1 MKRIASYLCVFAL
14 GLILMGADGCSSDP
28 NVEGAKLD
36 LRNND
41 YDRALENLNSALER
55 DPANAEA
62 LELKGRVLMQQAE
75 ATNDPSVH
83 QSLVPDIVD
92 VFSRAKDADP
102 GMTQQVETNM
112 DLAYYNTFTKGVQA
126 FNRSANDATEYDNAA
141 AFFDLAAM
149 IRPDSA
155 GAYVNKAYALY
166 NSGKREEARQPLEMA
181 IEKGETNAQTY
192 ILLSNVYTMQE
203 DFDAMVTLLQEA
215 TKVHPEDA
223 DIRAQYLN
231 ALQRTGQMEMA
242 MNEYRAA
249 VQSDPENPVYRYN
262 YGSMLL
268 DGEMYED
275 AEEQLRK
282 ATELDPNNVNAFY
295 NLGAVFINQAFT
307 INEEIATADDA
318 LRAER
323 VNLSDDE
330 IASRE
335 AALEA
340 MVEKRGQLYASA
352 IAPLERAKTLAEQ
365 EGVDQ
370 SGICNAL
377 FQAYVQ
383 TGEQEKGTAAAE
395 CAGIDLN

>member
-14 GLILMGADGCSSDP
+14 GLTLMGADGCSSDP

-36 LRNND
+36 LRNKD
-41 YDRALENLNSALER
+41 YDRAIENLNSALER
-55 DPANAEA
+55 NPDNAEA

-83 QSLVPDIVD
+83 EGLVPEIVES
-92 VFSRAKDADP
+92 FSRAKDVDP
-102 GMTQQVETNM
+102 SMAQQVENNM

-126 FNRSANDATEYDNAA
+126 FNRSESDPSEFDNAA
-141 AFFDLAAM
+141 AFFTLASV

-166 NSGKREEARQPLEMA
+166 NSGNREAAREPLEMA
-181 IEKGETNAQTY
+181 IEKGENNAQSY
-192 ILLSNVYTMQE
+192 ILLSNVYTIQE
-203 DFDAMVTLLQEA
+203 DFDAQVKLLQDA
-215 TKVHPEDA
+215 TKVFPDDA

-231 ALQRTGQMEMA
+231 ALQRTGQLEMA
-242 MNEYRAA
+242 MTEYSAA
-249 VQSDPENPVYRYN
+249 VASDPDNPVYRYN

-268 DGEMYED
+268 DGEMYDE

-282 ATELDPNNVNAFY
+282 ATELDPENANAFY
-295 NLGAVFINQAFT
+295 NLGAVFINQAFA
-307 INEEIATADDA
+307 INEEIAAADDA

-323 VNLSDDE
+323 GNLSEDE
-330 IASRE
+330 ITSRE
-335 AALEA
+335 AALDE
-340 MVEKRGQLYASA
+340 MVEKRGMMYENAV
-352 IAPLERAKTLAEQ
+352 APLERAKTLAEQ
-365 EGVDQ
+365 EGLEQ

-383 TGEQEKGTAAAE
+383 TGETEKGTAAAE
-395 CAGIDLN
+395 CAGIDIN